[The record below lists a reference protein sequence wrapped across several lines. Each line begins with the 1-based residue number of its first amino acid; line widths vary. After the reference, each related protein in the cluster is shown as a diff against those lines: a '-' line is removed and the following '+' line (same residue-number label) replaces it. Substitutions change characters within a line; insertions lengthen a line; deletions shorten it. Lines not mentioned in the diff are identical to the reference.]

1 MEKLKL
7 EAEGKKELT
16 KKFNQTEKEAKKMK
30 NNLEIK
36 DEEISSLSLSLETQQ
51 KLIAENEEEIHRLK
65 FDLVQAENL
74 SEKVDN
80 LQFKLVAQDEELAQL
95 KNDKESQMEQIK
107 EKEKV
112 IGIL

>member
-1 MEKLKL
+1 MQKLKL

-16 KKFNQTEKEAKKMK
+16 KKLSQTEKEANKMK

-51 KLIAENEEEIHRLK
+51 KLIAENEDEIHKLK

-74 SEKVDN
+74 SDKVEN
-80 LQFKLVAQDEELAQL
+80 LQLKLVAQGNYLPKFNFFSRVL
-95 KNDKESQMEQIK
+95 
-107 EKEKV
+107 
-112 IGIL
+112 

>member
-51 KLIAENEEEIHRLK
+51 
-65 FDLVQAENL
+65 V
-74 SEKVDN
+74 
-80 LQFKLVAQDEELAQL
+80 
-95 KNDKESQMEQIK
+95 SQSST
-107 EKEKV
+107 
-112 IGIL
+112 

>member
-16 KKFNQTEKEAKKMK
+16 KKFNQTENEAKKMK

-51 KLIAENEEEIHRLK
+51 VLK
-65 FDLVQAENL
+65 SIF
-74 SEKVDN
+74 
-80 LQFKLVAQDEELAQL
+80 
-95 KNDKESQMEQIK
+95 
-107 EKEKV
+107 
-112 IGIL
+112 

>member
-7 EAEGKKELT
+7 EAEGKKEIT

-51 KLIAENEEEIHRLK
+51 VSHSSKQLFLTS
-65 FDLVQAENL
+65 FL
-74 SEKVDN
+74 SV
-80 LQFKLVAQDEELAQL
+80 LPTI
-95 KNDKESQMEQIK
+95 SHT
-107 EKEKV
+107 
-112 IGIL
+112 